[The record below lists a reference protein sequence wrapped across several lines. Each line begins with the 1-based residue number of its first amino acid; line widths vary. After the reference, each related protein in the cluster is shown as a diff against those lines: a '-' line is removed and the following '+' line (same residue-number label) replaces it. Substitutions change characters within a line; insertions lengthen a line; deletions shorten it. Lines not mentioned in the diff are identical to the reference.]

1 MTYGVRYI
9 DAEGKLS
16 EKVFANCELAYE
28 FVKTLDGVNGYFEEF
43 F

>member
-1 MTYGVRYI
+1 MYGVRYLN
-9 DAEGKLS
+9 AKGEEC
-16 EKVFANCELAYE
+16 EKVFSSCELAYD